1 MQDVIY
7 GIVSSVI
14 DRDSFIINVTETS
27 DSSQKNYNKLERIK
41 IKSLDASDLGSLRGL
56 RDKANLERALQ
67 DKNVRCSV
75 QSRDTSGR
83 VIADVKII

>member
-1 MQDVIY
+1 MQDIIY

-27 DSSQKNYNKLERIK
+27 DSSQKNYNKSERIK

-56 RDKANLERALQ
+56 RDKLNLERTIQ
-67 DKNVRCSV
+67 GKKVRCSV
-75 QSRDTSGR
+75 QSRETSGR
-83 VIADVKII
+83 VVADVRVI